1 MHTIQ
6 ARSPIALRAA
16 WAELKRTQK
25 LRARDAARALGATE
39 GELVASEC
47 GEATTRL
54 DGDPREILKRVPEL
68 GVVMALTRNEHCV
81 HEKVGPYLDVSS
93 TGMMGLVL
101 GELIDLRVFFS
112 QWVHAFAITTVT
124 PHGEQRSLQFFD
136 AHGDAVHKIFLRGES
151 DLSAWHR
158 LVGDFRSPDQ
168 APGID
173 VTPRPAR
180 AAEHP
185 DADIDLAAFHR
196 AWDAMTDTHEFFPL
210 LRKFRVAR
218 TQALR
223 LAEPRYARAVDRNT
237 FAWIMHAAR
246 DANVPI
252 MVFVGNPGMIQIHT
266 GPIANIRVMDDWF
279 NVMDPDFNLHL
290 KEPSIDS
297 VWIVRKPTAD
307 GIVTSLELFDAD
319 GETIALLFGKRK
331 PGIPESEAWR
341 KLIAQIAPASSQ
353 TAAA

>member
-1 MHTIQ
+1 MQSTQ
-6 ARSPIALRAA
+6 ERSPIALRAA

-54 DGDPREILKRVPEL
+54 GGDPREILKRVPEL

-81 HEKVGPYLDVSS
+81 HEKIGPYLDVSS

-112 QWVHAFAITTVT
+112 HWAHAFAVTTAT
-124 PHGEQRSLQFFD
+124 PQGEQRSLQFFD
-136 AHGDAVHKIFLRGES
+136 AHGDAIHKIFLRAES
-151 DLSAWHR
+151 DLAAWQR
-158 LVGDFRSPDQ
+158 LVDDFRSPDQ
-168 APGID
+168 TPGIE

-180 AAEHP
+180 ATEHP
-185 DADIDLAAFHR
+185 DADIDVAAFHR
-196 AWDAMTDTHEFFPL
+196 AWDAMIDTHEFFPL
-210 LRKFRVAR
+210 LKKFRVAR
-218 TQALR
+218 TQAMR
-223 LAEPRYARAVDRNT
+223 LAEPRYVRPVDRNA

-290 KEPSIDS
+290 KEPSIQS
-297 VWIVRKPTAD
+297 VWVVRKPTSD
-307 GIVTSLELFDAD
+307 GIVTSLELFDAE

-341 KLIAQIAPASSQ
+341 ELIAQIAPASSQ